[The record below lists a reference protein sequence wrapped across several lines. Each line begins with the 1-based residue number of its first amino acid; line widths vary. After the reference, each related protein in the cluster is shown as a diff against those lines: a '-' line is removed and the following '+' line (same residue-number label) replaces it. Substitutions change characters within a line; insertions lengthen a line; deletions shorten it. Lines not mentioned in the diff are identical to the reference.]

1 MLRNLARAQ
10 LSYASR
16 LTSRSITHSASR
28 TIRFTSQ
35 NASKTGCLFVRS
47 PSIHR
52 VASIPSTRRFKSSK
66 AVKTESIEETLGDEP
81 PLYDGK
87 PAWWAR
93 WAYAL
98 VALDVLFTYVSY
110 LSSFFFAFLSGCLRR
125 HELHPSSISVL

>member
-16 LTSRSITHSASR
+16 LTSRSIARSASR
-28 TIRFTSQ
+28 TIRFASQ
-35 NASKTGCLFVRS
+35 NASKNGSLFVKS
-47 PSIHR
+47 PLIHK
-52 VASIPSTRRFKSSK
+52 VAFIPSTRRFKSSK
-66 AVKTESIEETLGDEP
+66 AVKTENLEETLGDEP

-98 VALDVLFTYVSY
+98 VAFDVLFTYVSY
-110 LSSFFFAFLSGCLRR
+110 LSLFFAFLSSCLRR